1 MSRTRLLVSVL
12 ALVCFVAAC
21 ASPPTDDQIRS
32 KLRQAASGVRGIG
45 SKPRLVVI
53 NMQTRMEAWSHLA
66 ESAAEGPSTRAR
78 AVGRDFK
85 KGRRQRIGVV
95 IGGPQ
100 ADYVDRFVR
109 DAFEAAGPEKLPGLA
124 VVVVS
129 PDPPS
134 DWLRRAAMERG
145 AKLVHRLYRR

>member
-1 MSRTRLLVSVL
+1 
-12 ALVCFVAAC
+12 
-21 ASPPTDDQIRS
+21 
-32 KLRQAASGVRGIG
+32 
-45 SKPRLVVI
+45 VI